1 MVMIVVDE
9 LPTQYW
15 ILGLGPLD
23 DPCSLRRSRPGGIGV
38 AIVVEVNGQAAVEPV
53 FEPATVGR
61 VAKPEIFGLAMSVLL
76 ISRNCDWHQLR
87 NQE

>member
-53 FEPATVGR
+53 FERSWTGR
-61 VAKPEIFGLAMSVLL
+61 ETRNIWFGYV
-76 ISRNCDWHQLR
+76 RYFN
-87 NQE
+87 